1 MQDYLS
7 RYPLVFIFCCFAA
20 GIWLQDRLNISPLI
34 LVILFFLN
42 FLLLVILSRSIFLP
56 AFLGL
61 IFFQMGQLSICFWQQ
76 HNLEHSLTPH
86 FPLEGVTVRGELL
99 EPPEKDRRTGIIRIV
114 HMEVIDRIIKI
125 QKKFIFKFPDD
136 FPDLLPGDQLIFQN
150 ISLTHLEKR
159 RNPGQFDYS
168 RYLRMQGVI
177 GQIISSDT
185 SYIEGIPST
194 DLISLR
200 RSIFLIR
207 QTIDRQFY
215 RFMNERVAGF
225 LSAILLGKKEGIQ
238 PDIMLDFQ
246 RGGVAHVI
254 AISGLNVGFI
264 VFILLITL
272 SFFPV
277 SFRWQNAAAII
288 LLIIH
293 MLLTG
298 ANPPVVR
305 ATIMV
310 IIYLLG
316 IILQRKPDVYNTLFF
331 AGFLFLLYHPQDLYS
346 LSFQFSFLAVLTM
359 LLFYEK
365 FRPVEKKIS
374 DRLPRGKIFKKI
386 IIATI
391 QLFLISL
398 AAQIGT
404 IPLTAIH
411 FKQLPV
417 ISLFL
422 NLIVIPVLGFITP
435 IGYIILF
442 SAPLSA
448 SLAQIVS
455 DFLALI
461 MDMLFKVVH
470 LTANFPGA
478 YVRVWSF
485 DKITFFIYLTVILI
499 GWSFTSTRVTHFRK
513 VLIANGIILLLWKFA
528 PVPNQVQL
536 LMMDVGQG
544 ESTLLI
550 SPTSQ
555 KILFDTG
562 PTSEYWDSGTKV
574 IYPVLLELGISN
586 LDKVILSHPHS
597 DHVGGIFSLM
607 NQVTIDSIFLPA
619 VKVSYFWQDSLL
631 HSFARKGIS
640 YRCIQM
646 GDQIKIDP
654 VSRIYILA
662 PAEEQLCPP
671 DVSGKSL
678 NNTSLVCLVK
688 ISGTTILFTGD
699 TESDRE
705 VDLLRWNSFLK
716 ADVLKVGH
724 HGSNSSSSLQFL
736 QKIDPQLALIPV
748 GKDNKFDH
756 PSPEVLGRLNAL
768 KIPYYRTDLQ
778 GAIWLEWTPPEWEF
792 NDWE

>member
-20 GIWLQDRLNISPLI
+20 GIWLQDRLDFSPL
-34 LVILFFLN
+34 LLGILFFSNSL
-42 FLLLVILSRSIFLP
+42 FLVILSRSRFLP
-56 AFLGL
+56 AFLAL
-61 IFFQMGQLSICFWQQ
+61 VFFHMGQLSICFWQ
-76 HNLEHSLTPH
+76 HHHLEHPLIGY
-86 FPLEGVTVRGELL
+86 FPLERATVRGELL
-99 EPPEKDRRTGIIRIV
+99 EPPEKERRTGVICID
-114 HMEVIDRIIKI
+114 HMEVMDHTIKI
-125 QKKFIFKFPDD
+125 QKKFIFKFPAD
-136 FPDLLPGDQLIFQN
+136 FPELLPGDRLSFQN

-168 RYLRMQGVI
+168 SYLRMQGVI
-177 GQIISSDT
+177 GQIISTDT
-185 SYIEGIPST
+185 SCIEGITSS

-215 RFMNERVAGF
+215 RFMDERVAGF

-246 RGGVAHVI
+246 QGGVAHVI

-264 VFILLITL
+264 VFMLLIVL

-277 SFRWQNAAAII
+277 SFRWQNIAAIF

-305 ATIMV
+305 ATIMI

-316 IILQRKPDVYNTLFF
+316 IILQRKPEVYNTLFF

-365 FRPVEKKIS
+365 FKPLEKKIS
-374 DRLPRGKIFKKI
+374 EKLPSGKILRKI
-386 IIATI
+386 ILAMV
-391 QLFLISL
+391 QLFLVSL

-417 ISLFL
+417 ISLLL

-435 IGYIILF
+435 IGFIILF

-455 DFLALI
+455 DFLTLI

-470 LTANFPGA
+470 LAANFPGA
-478 YVRVWSF
+478 SIRILSF
-485 DKITFFIYLTVILI
+485 DRITFFIYLTVILI
-499 GWSFTSTRVTHFRK
+499 GWSFTSARIAFFRK
-513 VLIANGIILLLWKFA
+513 VFIAIGIILILWNFI
-528 PVPNQVQL
+528 PSTPQVQL
-536 LMMDVGQG
+536 LLMDVGQG

-555 KILFDTG
+555 KILFDAG
-562 PTSEYWDSGTKV
+562 PTSDYWDCGTKV

-597 DHVGGIFSLM
+597 DHIGGIFSLM
-607 NQVTIDSIFLPA
+607 NQITIDSIFLPA
-619 VKVSYFWQDSLL
+619 VKISYFWQDSLL
-631 HSFARKGIS
+631 NTFASKGIS
-640 YRCIQM
+640 YRFIQM
-646 GDQIKIDP
+646 GDLIKIDP

-662 PAEEQLCPP
+662 PAEEQLHPP

-688 ISGTTILFTGD
+688 ISGTTLLFTGD

-705 VDLLRWNSFLK
+705 VDLLRWNSFIK
-716 ADVLKVGH
+716 ADILKVGH
-724 HGSNSSSSLQFL
+724 HGSISSSSFQFL

-748 GKDNKFDH
+748 GIDNKFDH
-756 PSPEVLGRLNAL
+756 PSPKVLERLNTL

-778 GAIWLEWTPPEWEF
+778 GAIWLKWTSSNWEV
-792 NDWE
+792 NHWD